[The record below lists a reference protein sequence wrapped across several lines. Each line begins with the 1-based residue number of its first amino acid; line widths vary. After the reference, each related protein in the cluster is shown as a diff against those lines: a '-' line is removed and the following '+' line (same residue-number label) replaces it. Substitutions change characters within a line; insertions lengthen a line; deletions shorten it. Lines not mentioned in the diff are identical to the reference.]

1 MPDVFV
7 SSPERVEKKPEL
19 AKKEASEEKI
29 SPVVQQTTNPLAA
42 FIPRPTN
49 LRFETQE
56 KKEKIVL
63 LLRRHMITN
72 LPWLVIALVMI
83 ISPTIIVRLVS
94 LDFIPAGFRLII
106 TLAWYLL
113 TFAFAF
119 ERFLSWFFNVN
130 VITDE
135 RIIDINFP
143 SILYKDISETKIDR
157 IQDVSAKTGGFIRSL
172 FNFGD
177 VAIQTAGTIPE
188 IYFEAIPNP
197 GRVSQV
203 LNDLILEEEKE
214 KLEGRVR

>member
-1 MPDVFV
+1 MPDIFV
-7 SSPERVEKKPEL
+7 SP
-19 AKKEASEEKI
+19 AKEVEEK
-29 SPVVQQTTNPLAA
+29 PQTTNPLSA
-42 FIPRPTN
+42 FVTRPLN
-49 LRFETQE
+49 LHFETQE
-56 KKEKIVL
+56 KKEKIIL

-72 LPWLVIALVMI
+72 LPWLVVALVMI
-83 ISPTIIVRLVS
+83 VTPTIIVRFVS
-94 LDFIPAGFRLII
+94 LNFIPPNFRLIA

-130 VITDE
+130 IITDE

-177 VAIQTAGTIPE
+177 VVIQTAGTIPE
-188 IYFEAIPNP
+188 IYFEAVPNP
-197 GRVSQV
+197 GQVSKV
-203 LNDLILEEEKE
+203 LNDLILEEERE
-214 KLEGRVR
+214 KIEGRVR

>member
-7 SSPERVEKKPEL
+7 SSPEKVEKKPEL
-19 AKKEASEEKI
+19 AKKEA
-29 SPVVQQTTNPLAA
+29 PVNPLAA

-72 LPWLVIALVMI
+72 LPWLVTALIMVICPTMI
-83 ISPTIIVRLVS
+83 GRIVS
-94 LDFIPAGFRLII
+94 LDFIPSSFRLII
-106 TLAWYLL
+106 SLAWYLL

-130 VITDE
+130 VVTDE